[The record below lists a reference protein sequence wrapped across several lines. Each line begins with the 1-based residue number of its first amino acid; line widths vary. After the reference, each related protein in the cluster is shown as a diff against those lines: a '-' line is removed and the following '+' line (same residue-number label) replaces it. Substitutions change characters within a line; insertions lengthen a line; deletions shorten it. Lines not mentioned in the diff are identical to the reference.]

1 MTTDHSEW
9 SAVLGHELRSPVA
22 TILGYQELLDEGTFG
37 SLAPGAADA
46 VRRIGFAAQQLLL
59 LIDAMEPDHGDPA
72 PAESI
77 TAHDVM
83 DRIVTLARLEAQGRD
98 VRIDVAGDGV
108 RLITR
113 RVDASRA
120 LALVLGAVVKVSSGA
135 TIAVTAA
142 DSKIPRIT
150 VSGGRLDPDRDGISP
165 DTTLTAAAL
174 RLQLARVAAARV
186 GGTVDVDASGSVHLM
201 LPRLA
206 ES

>member
-1 MTTDHSEW
+1 
-9 SAVLGHELRSPVA
+9 
-22 TILGYQELLDEGTFG
+22 
-37 SLAPGAADA
+37 
-46 VRRIGFAAQQLLL
+46 
-59 LIDAMEPDHGDPA
+59 
-72 PAESI
+72 
-77 TAHDVM
+77 M